1 MRAGHLAGG
10 AGQQLV
16 QQPGV
21 GDRHRVGG
29 VVVLQLGAVQRVR
42 LQPEKNV
49 MVMRNVNNVNT

>member
-1 MRAGHLAGG
+1 MRAWHLAGG

-21 GDRHRVGG
+21 GDRHGVGG
-29 VVVLQLGAVQRVR
+29 VVVLQLGAVQGVR

-49 MVMRNVNNVNT
+49 MVMRTVNNVNT

>member
-1 MRAGHLAGG
+1 MRAWHLG
-10 AGQQLV
+10 AWQQVV
-16 QQPGV
+16 QEPGV

-49 MVMRNVNNVNT
+49 MVMRNVDNVNT

>member
-1 MRAGHLAGG
+1 MRAGRLAGG
-10 AGQQLV
+10 SWQQLV

-42 LQPEKNV
+42 LQSEKNV

>member
-10 AGQQLV
+10 AGQLLV

-49 MVMRNVNNVNT
+49 IVMRNVDNVNM